1 MDRSD
6 ISEALS
12 AVNAPPPFLL
22 SLNNRFFILIILSIC
37 VLLSCRKT
45 EEKEEEFKPNTGQI
59 QILNACGVSGAAET
73 MRDYLTNKGF
83 DIVEFGNARYWNF
96 SETIVVARTEN
107 TIIARDLAKLLNTE
121 NFIQLIDS
129 SRMVDATVYVG
140 KDYYKRIRKKD

>member
-37 VLLSCRKT
+37 
-45 EEKEEEFKPNTGQI
+45 
-59 QILNACGVSGAAET
+59 VSGAAET